1 MYKLI
6 ILTIVVGGFVFSG
19 SWNNTVKSDEKSKLS
34 TNQYSWVEDT
44 SDNDYKEEAG
54 RRRGKNNR
62 GRRRGG
68 NGLR

>member
-6 ILTIVVGGFVFSG
+6 ILTITVGSFVFSG
-19 SWNNTVKSDEKSKLS
+19 SWNNTVKSDGKSKLS

-44 SDNDYKEEAG
+44 SDDYKGEAN
-54 RRRGKNNR
+54 RRRGKGNR

>member
-6 ILTIVVGGFVFSG
+6 LLTVAVGGFVFSG
-19 SWNNTVKSDEKSKLS
+19 SWNNTVKSDEKSKPS
-34 TNQYSWVEDT
+34 NQYCWVEDT
-44 SDNDYKEEAG
+44 SDDYKAEAG

-62 GRRRGG
+62 GRRKGG